1 MMGRLLTN
9 KKIQF
14 IRDNY
19 KTMTDKQIGQ
29 AIGVVKG
36 TVTSVRK
43 RLNLYCSQKE
53 ILRRRGVGNIG
64 KSVLQLSAY
73 QKMKIKRDYLDK
85 PVKRLAKEL
94 GISDTA
100 LKGAMKRMCLV
111 VPRAVIEQRKNDTR
125 FKKGQMSAN
134 KGKKQLEYM
143 SAEAIARSAKTRFSK
158 GHIPPNTKDR
168 DGVITIRHEH
178 PGRSTTNGRPYKY
191 IRVSKGK
198 WKPLHQYL
206 WENKYGRVPAGKC
219 LWFKDGNSLN
229 VNLSNLEIIS
239 RRENRLRNSASK
251 KLTDRYVAF
260 TLASRMHP
268 EMVSEFLKQPELIKI
283 KRSQLQLNRA
293 INDKEGN
300 RQHASRHAK

>member
-1 MMGRLLTN
+1 
-9 KKIQF
+9 
-14 IRDNY
+14 
-19 KTMTDKQIGQ
+19 MTDKQIGQ

-43 RLNLYCSQKE
+43 RLNLYCSRKE

-64 KSVLQLSAY
+64 KSVLKLTAY

-111 VPRAVIEQRKNDTR
+111 VPRSVIEQRKKEAR
-125 FKKGQMSAN
+125 FKKGSVAAN
-134 KGKKQLEYM
+134 KGKKQSEYM
-143 SAEAIARSAKTRFSK
+143 SAEAIARSAKTRFQK
-158 GHIPPNTKDR
+158 GNVSHNAKDR

-178 PGRSTTNGRPYKY
+178 PGRSSTNGRPYKY
-191 IRVSKGK
+191 IRVSIGK

-206 WENKYGRVPAGKC
+206 WEKEYGKVPAGKC

-229 VNLSNLEIIS
+229 VNLSNMEMIT
-239 RRENRLRNSASK
+239 RKENRLRNSASRN
-251 KLTDRYVAF
+251 LTDRFVAF

-268 EMVSEFLKQPELIKI
+268 EMVAEYLKQPELIKI
-283 KRSQLQLNRA
+283 KRDQLKLNRA
-293 INDKEGN
+293 IHDKEGN
-300 RQHASRHAK
+300 RQQAAGHAQ